1 MRGGEEGREGRG
13 GRVIDVGRT
22 MNGCGGEESLSV

>member
-1 MRGGEEGREGRG
+1 MRGGEEGRG

-22 MNGCGGEESLSV
+22 MNGCGGEESLSL